1 MTKIIKLT
9 ESDLEQIIKRV
20 LREDA
25 APLPD
30 MENVP
35 LGKVEAIQQALV
47 DAGYD
52 IGPTGVDGVFGRN
65 TRNAVIK
72 YQKANGVKQTGNV
85 GPVTAGKLGVE
96 ALTSGKPSNK
106 KPTTTPVTTKK
117 PTTTPP
123 VTTKKPTTTPVTTKK
138 PTTTTKT
145 PIKYSDFKNL
155 KYQDNLPKS
164 DYLGK
169 GGEFERGL
177 YGGKSREEYFKM
189 KEFITKFPPA
199 KKSSLP
205 LHVRALMDY
214 LAGRET
220 PFTAADLTREEQNF
234 LKNVATPNAKKGLT
248 YPLWKEIGAGN
259 LPTSMTVSGSQK
271 EKEKLKSKGGEGSLV
286 KPELAGQ
293 FMYTLGEISPPNIK
307 VDPNKKTVTVY
318 DRYDFNTKGKT
329 KEDLL
334 KSFTDQVGSWWK
346 GDSTFY
352 SVVRNAVAFK
362 ESGGYKGFPVNITV

>member
-1 MTKIIKLT
+1 MAKIIKLT
-9 ESDLEQIIKRV
+9 ESDLERIVKRV
-20 LREDA
+20 LKEDA

-35 LGKVEAIQQALV
+35 LGKVEAVQQALV

-52 IGPTGVDGVFGRN
+52 IGPTGVDGVFGKN

-72 YQKANGVKQTGNV
+72 YQRANGIKQTGNV
-85 GPVTAGKLGVE
+85 GPVTSGKLGVQ
-96 ALTSGKPSNK
+96 ALTSGKPS
-106 KPTTTPVTTKK
+106 TKK
-117 PTTTPP
+117 TTTTPP
-123 VTTKKPTTTPVTTKK
+123 VTTKKPTTTTPVTTKK
-138 PTTTTKT
+138 PTTT
-145 PIKYSDFKNL
+145 
-155 KYQDNLPKS
+155 QDNLPKS
-164 DYLGK
+164 DYLGR

-177 YGGKSREEYFKM
+177 YGGRSREEYIKM
-189 KEFITKFPPA
+189 KEFVAKFPPA

-205 LHVRALMDY
+205 LHIRALMDY

-248 YPLWKEIGAGN
+248 YPLWKDIGAGN

-271 EKEKLKSKGGEGSLV
+271 EKEKLKTKGGEGSLV

-334 KSFTDQVGSWWK
+334 KSFADQVGSWWK

-362 ESGGYKGFPVNITV
+362 EAGGYKGYPVNITV